1 MPQSLAHILIHVI
14 FSTKERYPFLNA
26 DVRPELHAYAATVL
40 KSLDSPAILINSV
53 ADHVHVLCRLSKN
66 HAVSKLIQEVKTSTS
81 KWLKT
86 KGGGLAEFHWQ
97 NGYGVFSVSPSQVN
111 SVRRY
116 LEDQEAHHRHISFQD
131 EFRDFLTRHG
141 VEFDERYVWD

>member
-1 MPQSLAHILIHVI
+1 LCPRGLHSAR
-14 FSTKERYPFLNA
+14 TKERYPFLDPPIRA
-26 DVRPELHAYAATVL
+26 ELHRYMATVL
-40 KSLDSPAILINSV
+40 DGVASPAILINSV

-66 HAVSKLIQEVKTSTS
+66 HAVCDVVREIKTSTS

-86 KGGGLAEFHWQ
+86 KRGTLAKFRWQ
-97 NGYGVFSVSPSQVN
+97 NGYGAFSVSPSQMA

-116 LEDQEAHHRHISFQD
+116 IESQEAHHRTVSFHD
-131 EFRDFLTRHG
+131 EFRRFLARYG